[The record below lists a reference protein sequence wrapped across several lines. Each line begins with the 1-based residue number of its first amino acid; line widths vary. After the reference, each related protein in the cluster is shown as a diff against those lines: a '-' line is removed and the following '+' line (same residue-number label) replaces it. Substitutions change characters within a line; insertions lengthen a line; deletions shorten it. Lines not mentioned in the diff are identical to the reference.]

1 MKKPVGDIG
10 ETCAGRVQRSVPRLV
25 VREKLVL
32 LEVSVNHCM
41 DGTLEYLGEHRE
53 GGNWSI
59 VGCVSG

>member
-1 MKKPVGDIG
+1 M
-10 ETCAGRVQRSVPRLV
+10 TSVRHVLI
-25 VREKLVL
+25 ECKELVL

-59 VGCVSG
+59 VGCISG